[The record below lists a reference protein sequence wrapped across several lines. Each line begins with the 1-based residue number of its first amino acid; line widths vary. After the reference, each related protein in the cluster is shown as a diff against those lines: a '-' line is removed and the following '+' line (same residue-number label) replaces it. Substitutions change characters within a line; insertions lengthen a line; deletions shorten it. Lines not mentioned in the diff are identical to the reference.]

1 MPARLILPPVMFGL
15 VVLTLLTVG
24 DAAFWTP
31 RHALYELPAR
41 AITVAVLV
49 GLWLVRAYKRLDR

>member
-1 MPARLILPPVMFGL
+1 MPARLILPPVIFGL
-15 VVLTLLTVG
+15 FFLLLLTAG
-24 DAAFWTP
+24 DALFWNM

>member
-1 MPARLILPPVMFGL
+1 MFGL
-15 VVLTLLTVG
+15 VVLALLTAG
-24 DAAFWTP
+24 DAAFWTL